1 MDITNIITTV
11 GYPIA
16 SAIILFLGLKYVYDK
31 ERASLEKTID
41 KIEHL
46 TIAVE
51 KNSEAIRELANEI
64 CNNKEEWLLWV
75 IQV

>member
-1 MDITNIITTV
+1 MDITNLITTV

-41 KIEHL
+41 KIGDL
-46 TIAVE
+46 TMAVE
-51 KNSEAIRELANEI
+51 KNSEAIKELANEI
-64 CNNKEEWLLWV
+64 CRDKE
-75 IQV
+75 

>member
-1 MDITNIITTV
+1 MDVTNLITTV

-41 KIEHL
+41 KIGDL
-46 TIAVE
+46 TMAVE
-51 KNSEAIRELANEI
+51 KNSEAIKELANEI
-64 CNNKEEWLLWV
+64 CRDKE
-75 IQV
+75 